1 LPFPLNIETAQVCE
15 AAVKQHLATP
25 ATIGVIAGVPAV
37 GLTATEMQCLAEG
50 SSPNGRPI
58 EKVSLNNLAGVMVQ
72 GRWGAT
78 TVASSLQIAHLAGLR
93 VFSTG
98 GIGGVHRGA
107 AQSFDLSA
115 DLTAL
120 ARFPV
125 VCVCAG
131 AKAVLDL
138 ARTLEALETLG
149 VPVVGYG
156 ADEFPAFYSRESGFA
171 VNTTVDSARGAAELA
186 WRHWQAGM
194 STAVVVCVPLP
205 EQHALPREEMERII
219 EQAIESAAKAGV
231 RGKTLTP
238 FLLSEV
244 DKLSGGRALAANR
257 ALLVNNAE
265 VAAQIA
271 VSASKIETA

>member
-1 LPFPLNIETAQVCE
+1 
-15 AAVKQHLATP
+15 
-25 ATIGVIAGVPAV
+25 
-37 GLTATEMQCLAEG
+37 
-50 SSPNGRPI
+50 
-58 EKVSLNNLAGVMVQ
+58 
-72 GRWGAT
+72 
-78 TVASSLQIAHLAGLR
+78 
-93 VFSTG
+93 
-98 GIGGVHRGA
+98 VHRGA

-125 VCVCAG
+125 LCVCAG

-156 ADEFPAFYSRESGFA
+156 ADEFPGFYSRESGFA